1 MRHPVVKNISKGENI
16 MNDVQTL
23 ISQHSIIDVDEC
35 IHVVDGICIYYEP
48 NTIDFT
54 DINQVKDLFDF
65 IETFKHDAF
74 LNERHGKNNTCIF
87 LSGSVSERE
96 KDVGFDYLTVLP
108 EDKLEIVRRSN
119 LWIFK

>member
-1 MRHPVVKNISKGENI
+1 MKKGQVI
-16 MNDVQTL
+16 TYDVQTL
-23 ISQHSIIDVDEC
+23 ISQHSIINVDEC

-65 IETFKHDAF
+65 VETFKHDAF

-87 LSGSVSERE
+87 LSGVASKRE

>member
-1 MRHPVVKNISKGENI
+1 

-65 IETFKHDAF
+65 IETFKHDTF

-87 LSGSVSERE
+87 LSGSASERE

>member
-1 MRHPVVKNISKGENI
+1 MY
-16 MNDVQTL
+16 DVQTL
-23 ISQHSIIDVDEC
+23 ISQHSIINVDEC

-54 DINQVKDLFDF
+54 DVKQLQDLFDF
-65 IETFKHDAF
+65 VETFKHDAF

-87 LSGSVSERE
+87 LSGVASKRE

-108 EDKLEIVRRSN
+108 EDILEKVRGKMYGLSGSSGD
-119 LWIFK
+119 